1 VDAPEVLFRKIE
13 ECAETVLLSR
23 NPYIDRQLIT
33 NAICLLLTTGLY
45 IWPFGEWDHLTAP
58 NQTWIALYTMIQE
71 AFQRRLNGTVPT
83 AGHHGYAPA
92 MPHQQNAFG
101 ILGKTAADSDDK
113 SVDVVAMQVVAL
125 TYQSQLTTLMAA
137 TLLQWA
143 EQQFAHLASQQ
154 NLMHEN
160 MHQII
165 AQVNALS
172 LTKAMRGAEGLQAS
186 TAAAVDEDVVGASVV
201 ATK

>member
-1 VDAPEVLFRKIE
+1 
-13 ECAETVLLSR
+13 
-23 NPYIDRQLIT
+23 
-33 NAICLLLTTGLY
+33 
-45 IWPFGEWDHLTAP
+45 
-58 NQTWIALYTMIQE
+58 
-71 AFQRRLNGTVPT
+71 
-83 AGHHGYAPA
+83 
-92 MPHQQNAFG
+92 
-101 ILGKTAADSDDK
+101 
-113 SVDVVAMQVVAL
+113 VVAL

-172 LTKAMRGAEGLQAS
+172 LTKAMQGAEGLQAS
-186 TAAAVDEDVVGASVV
+186 TAAAVDKDIPGASVV
-201 ATK
+201 ATKRQPMEASVAVVFFRLQAVIPMALPQWLHLIRVEAPPFSMLPQETVKGVQRSTFHPWKGTVQEVMATCPTWTYPRSPGLKQSKTVCKLECVLFMRI